1 MLGTMCRT
9 DEERWFVL
17 NHIPLSQARQSAA
30 EYEMGI
36 FNRISG
42 CNLSLFAPTL
52 VKMVKGGEKLRMR
65 EVPLL
70 FHYVFV
76 RGRLDDV
83 RALCAASNGFSL
95 IKDSAGACGYLVIST
110 AAVEVFMQIARMYHN
125 EVPCFSTDEIDLEK
139 GDEVEVVA
147 GDFPGLRGTYI
158 PKRGGRSGN
167 LLIEVTQSL
176 AAVVYDIKADYVRIL
191 RFAKGSKR
199 PNDQMDAIVPKLYKA
214 MRTYSA
220 GETLSAAEL
229 SPLIV
234 FGRRLGD
241 AKLDTPKLNARL
253 QVILLAISRLLG
265 DREAESRAEEKLARY
280 APAMTNPAT
289 RAFALLCE
297 AVLTRTPSLLSEGCG
312 LLCGHIEE
320 DSKASSIQGISNLST
335 KETELILEFNHYMSS
350 SLFQLC

>member
-1 MLGTMCRT
+1 MLASGTMCRV

-17 NHIPLSQARQSAA
+17 NHIPLSQSRQSRADA
-30 EYEMGI
+30 EIEL
-36 FNRISG
+36 FKRISG
-42 CNLSLFAPTL
+42 YELFLFAPTL
-52 VKMVKGGEKLRMR
+52 VKMVKGREKLRML
-65 EVPLL
+65 EAPLL

-76 RGRLDDV
+76 RGRLEDV
-83 RALCAASNGFSL
+83 RALCGATNGFSL
-95 IKDSAGACGYLVIST
+95 IKDRAGSCGYLVIST
-110 AAVEVFMQIARMYHN
+110 AAVEAFMQVARMYHN
-125 EVPCFSTDEIDLEK
+125 EVPCFSTYEIDLEK
-139 GDEVEVVA
+139 GDEVEVVE

-191 RFAKGSKR
+191 KFAKGSKR
-199 PNDQMDAIVPKLYKA
+199 PNDQMDAVIPKLYKA

-234 FGRRLGD
+234 FGRRMGD

-265 DREAESRAEEKLARY
+265 DRDAESRAEEKLARY

-297 AVLTRTPSLLSEGCG
+297 AVLTRTPSLLDSSGGILAQEEKLSHTDRE
-312 LLCGHIEE
+312 LLDEYH
-320 DSKASSIQGISNLST
+320 
-335 KETELILEFNHYMSS
+335 FHS
-350 SLFQLC
+350 SLITRDNN